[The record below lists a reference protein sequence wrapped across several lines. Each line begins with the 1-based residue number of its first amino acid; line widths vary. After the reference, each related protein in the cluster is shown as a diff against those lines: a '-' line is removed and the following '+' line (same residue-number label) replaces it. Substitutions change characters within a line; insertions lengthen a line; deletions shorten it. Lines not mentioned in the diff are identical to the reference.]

1 MVQTLG
7 LAHRQHYLVQ
17 LARFRAAVLLL
28 QQSIRLVKRQLGLPG
43 SKFQFVSLLAR
54 LRLHAYRGVTMLLY

>member
-17 LARFRAAVLLL
+17 LARLRAAVLLF
-28 QQSIRLVKRQLGLPG
+28 QQSIRLVKRHLGLPG

-54 LRLHAYRGVTMLLY
+54 LRLHAYRGVKKLFC